1 MEGDKVRSQAEIDA
15 MLSGGSASEEP
26 PAETSSPPQVVQL
39 STATEPPA
47 APAPIPIPVSPSLP
61 VASENGQ
68 DQLAATGAIPNQP
81 GDPVATLNTLVTTV
95 TAMAQQLGT
104 AEGTLKQFDQ
114 LQTDISET
122 SIAVKEMKQGF
133 QALEQQIQSLTS
145 QVQSTLEG
153 LKGTFGYRAKQT
165 FTCDS
170 CNTSSMVATRIKC
183 THCGKENWWGWWPP
197 Q

>member
-1 MEGDKVRSQAEIDA
+1 MEGNKVLSQAEIDA
-15 MLSGGSASEEP
+15 MLSGGSASEESQ
-26 PAETSSPPQVVQL
+26 AETSAPPTVIQL
-39 STATEPPA
+39 SSATGPPVVEPAAA
-47 APAPIPIPVSPSLP
+47 APALP
-61 VASENGQ
+61 VASEDGP
-68 DQLAATGAIPNQP
+68 DQLATPGTIPNQP

-104 AEGTLKQFDQ
+104 AEETLKQFDQ
-114 LQTDISET
+114 LRTDVSET
-122 SIAVKEMKQGF
+122 NTTVKEMKESF
-133 QALEQQIQSLTS
+133 QEMEQQLQALTS
-145 QVQSTLEG
+145 QLQSTLEG